1 MFTISRV
8 KKTTPLSYV
17 LKDDHGE
24 DLEGTFYQEEVQK
37 LGYKE
42 VYRVETV
49 LKHRR
54 GVGRQ
59 TCAISFG

>member
-37 LGYKE
+37 LGYK